1 MASRKAA
8 KQCVIENK
16 NLLAQLPLFFYNC
29 KVLTS
34 AHPQFYNLIDDNLPF

>member
-16 NLLAQLPLFFYNC
+16 NLLAQLTLFIIIA
-29 KVLTS
+29 KS
-34 AHPQFYNLIDDNLPF
+34 